1 MCRDCGCSPGSNTTD
16 HAHEHDHAHEP
27 GHAHEHHHH
36 GGSAS
41 HEHPPHMGKG
51 RTLSVERSLLE
62 VNDHQAW
69 HNREDF
75 LQKGVFA
82 LNLMSSPGA
91 GKTRLLE
98 RTLDDLSAKFRMAV
112 VVGDLQTDNDARR
125 MQGRGAPVVPI
136 TTGTMCHLEANLVH
150 RACHELD
157 LDALDV
163 LLIENVGNLVCPASF
178 DLGEAARVV
187 LMSVTE
193 GEDKPFK
200 YPPIFKLADVVL
212 LTKLDIAEAAGLDV
226 DLAVKNIC
234 DVAPQAELV
243 QVSARSGVGLDA
255 WYDFILRG
263 IADIKREPAERGHGH
278 AARSR

>member
-1 MCRDCGCSPGSNTTD
+1 MCRDCGCSPGSETSN
-16 HAHEHDHAHEP
+16 HAHTHDHAHEQ
-27 GHAHEHHHH
+27 GHGHEHHHH
-36 GGSAS
+36 GNAAA
-41 HEHPPHMGKG
+41 HDHPPHAGTG

-62 VNDHQAW
+62 ANDHQAW

-75 LQKGVFA
+75 QQKRIFA

-98 RTLDDLSAKFRMAV
+98 RTLDDLSAKLRMAV

-150 RACHELD
+150 RACHQLD

-163 LLIENVGNLVCPASF
+163 LFIENVGNLVCPASF

-200 YPPIFKLADVVL
+200 YPPIFKLADVVV
-212 LTKLDIAEAAGLDV
+212 LTKLDMAEAAGFDV
-226 DLAVKNIC
+226 DLAVKNIR
-234 DVAPQAELV
+234 DVAPQAELF
-243 QVSARSGVGLDA
+243 QLSARSGVGLDA
-255 WYDFILRG
+255 WYDFVLRG
-263 IADIKREPAERGHGH
+263 AAALKSEQVKGGHEHPAGTR
-278 AARSR
+278 